1 MSAQTW
7 RCFSLLSWYTLNM
20 NRTLSEDA
28 RALTYRPEERL
39 RLFRGLSV
47 PQQSAA
53 FVELSSY
60 IQHLIL
66 KELDIDEITNMVDN
80 LDMQQAEQ
88 VLARIPNHALRKR
101 VVKQLKGDVR
111 EKMDFF
117 LRFHPQATLSL
128 VNFNYLLLPSTLTI
142 GDAATL
148 IDQHYD
154 ETGKYPEILVHERGE
169 LVGEVP
175 FASMVRERNSNTLG
189 KYIQAI
195 PTVEYQADIPK
206 VIEALTAAKSKK
218 IVILDSDRS
227 VLGVVYGES
236 VRPLFSTLHGNSL
249 YDFTGVTETE
259 QPFDPVMRKVTSRYR
274 WLVLNLATCFL
285 AGSVVLSFQNTID
298 QVTILSVYIPIIAGM
313 GGNAA
318 AQSFAIMVRGLTLGT
333 ITLKT
338 AWPAIRREVAAGL
351 VNGLIIGTIV
361 AFISTIWNKDIMLG
375 VSVGLAL
382 VGAHVIAPL
391 AGASIPL
398 LMKRLGKDPA
408 STSSIFITTFTDVG
422 GLLLL
427 LGFATL
433 ILL

>member
-1 MSAQTW
+1 
-7 RCFSLLSWYTLNM
+7 
-20 NRTLSEDA
+20 
-28 RALTYRPEERL
+28 
-39 RLFRGLSV
+39 
-47 PQQSAA
+47 
-53 FVELSSY
+53 
-60 IQHLIL
+60 
-66 KELDIDEITNMVDN
+66 
-80 LDMQQAEQ
+80 
-88 VLARIPNHALRKR
+88 
-101 VVKQLKGDVR
+101 
-111 EKMDFF
+111 
-117 LRFHPQATLSL
+117 
-128 VNFNYLLLPSTLTI
+128 
-142 GDAATL
+142 
-148 IDQHYD
+148 
-154 ETGKYPEILVHERGE
+154 
-169 LVGEVP
+169 
-175 FASMVRERNSNTLG
+175 
-189 KYIQAI
+189 
-195 PTVEYQADIPK
+195 
-206 VIEALTAAKSKK
+206 
-218 IVILDSDRS
+218 
-227 VLGVVYGES
+227 
-236 VRPLFSTLHGNSL
+236 
-249 YDFTGVTETE
+249 
-259 QPFDPVMRKVTSRYR
+259 
-274 WLVLNLATCFL
+274 
-285 AGSVVLSFQNTID
+285 VVLSFQNTID

>member
-1 MSAQTW
+1 MS
-7 RCFSLLSWYTLNM
+7 RILSD
-20 NRTLSEDA
+20 DA

-39 RLFRGLSV
+39 LFFRKLTV

-53 FVELSSY
+53 FVELSPY
-60 IQHLIL
+60 VQLAIL
-66 KELDIDEITNMVDN
+66 KELAVDEITNMIDN

-88 VLARIPNHALRKR
+88 VLARIPNSVLRKR

-117 LRFHPQATLSL
+117 LRFHPQASLAL
-128 VNFNYLLLPSTLTI
+128 VNFNYLFFPHTLTI

-148 IDQHYD
+148 IAEHYE

-169 LVGEVP
+169 LIGEVP
-175 FASMVRERNSNTLG
+175 FASMVRERNSNVLG
-189 KYIQAI
+189 KYVQSI
-195 PTVEYQADIPK
+195 PTVPYQAEIPK

-218 IVILDSDRS
+218 IVILDSDHS
-227 VLGVVYGES
+227 VLGIIYGES
-236 VRPLFSTLHGNSL
+236 VRPLFSSLHGDSL

-259 QPFDPVMRKVTSRYR
+259 QPFDPIMRKVNSRYR
-274 WLVLNLATCFL
+274 WLILNLATCFL
-285 AGSVVLSFQNTID
+285 AGSVILSFQPVID
-298 QVTILSVYIPIIAGM
+298 KVTILSVYIPIIAGM

-333 ITLKT
+333 ITFKT
-338 AWPAIRREVAAGL
+338 AWPAIRREVAAGFI
-351 VNGLIIGTIV
+351 NGLIIGTIV
-361 AFISTIWNKDIMLG
+361 AMISTVWNKDPMLG
-375 VSVGLAL
+375 LSVGLAL

-391 AGASIPL
+391 AGSLIPL
-398 LMKRLGKDPA
+398 LMKKFGKDPA
-408 STSSIFITTFTDVG
+408 STSSIFITTVTDVG

-427 LGFATL
+427 LGFATI

>member
-1 MSAQTW
+1 MSHAI
-7 RCFSLLSWYTLNM
+7 
-20 NRTLSEDA
+20 SEDA

-39 RLFRGLSV
+39 RLFRSLSI

-53 FVELSSY
+53 FTELSPYVQQS
-60 IQHLIL
+60 II
-66 KELDIDEITNMVDN
+66 KELDLDEITDMIDN

-88 VLARIPNHALRKR
+88 VLARISNHALRKR

-111 EKMDFF
+111 DKMDFF
-117 LRFHPQATLSL
+117 LRFHPQASLSL
-128 VNFNYLLLPSTLTI
+128 VNFNYLFLANTLTI
-142 GDAATL
+142 GEAATL
-148 IDQHYD
+148 IDVYYD

-169 LVGEVP
+169 LTGEVP
-175 FASMVRERNSNTLG
+175 FASMVRERNSNPLG
-189 KYIQAI
+189 KYIQVV
-195 PTVEYQADIPK
+195 PTISYRAEIPK
-206 VIEALTAAKSKK
+206 IIEALTSAKSKK
-218 IVILDSDRS
+218 IVILDSDSS

-236 VRPLFSTLHGNSL
+236 VRPLFSSLHGDSL

-259 QPFDPVMRKVTSRYR
+259 QPFDSIMRKVTSRYR
-274 WLVLNLATCFL
+274 WLILNLATCFL
-285 AGSVVLSFQNTID
+285 AGSVVLSFQDTLD

-333 ITLKT
+333 ITFKT
-338 AWPAIRREVAAGL
+338 ALPAIKREVMAGL
-351 VNGLIIGTIV
+351 INGFIIGTIV
-361 AFISTIWNKDIMLG
+361 AFISTVWNKDIMLG
-375 VSVGLAL
+375 LSVGLAL

-391 AGASIPL
+391 AGSLIPL
-398 LMKRLGKDPA
+398 LMKRFGKDPA
-408 STSSIFITTFTDVG
+408 STSSIFITTVTDVG